1 MLLSAPLNPLVAL
14 KAPAGIRSASTGSYT
29 PKAERLPLVPTQPVS
44 PFTANQPLP
53 PHRCRAR
60 YSRRHPCSGRSR
72 LQPHPPDAPLR
83 SCLTTQS
90 HRLPIIPIQ
99 LLATLTKPPR
109 YVPAA
114 DCSSHSRSVTLSLRS
129 TPSFVPLF
137 GDSLRSAT
145 QLVPALPD
153 CSGIDAIPVRI
164 DSDAHSFSDAA
175 CPPPHYGDLS
185 AQDPNTHAQCGIM
198 PNTALYS

>member
-1 MLLSAPLNPLVAL
+1 M
-14 KAPAGIRSASTGSYT
+14 APASQWHPRTTPTNRRAPAALRFGAHGSPLDSTRRRCHRAS
-29 PKAERLPLVPTQPVS
+29 VPS
-44 PFTANQPLP
+44 PFRTAFRIASSDPTGTSFTPILLQRGVTDCYTRFQSKLHN
-53 PHRCRAR
+53 AR
-60 YSRRHPCSGRSR
+60 
-72 LQPHPPDAPLR
+72 Q
-83 SCLTTQS
+83 
-90 HRLPIIPIQ
+90 
-99 LLATLTKPPR
+99 PPR